1 MTAANNSKIDR
12 KFPASIDAK
21 ISPDKPRT
29 SDTQAAIKVRVRL
42 PSKKRRRKGKK
53 DQLIKKPVNVY
64 QQYNSVMEVYE
75 IPDNIWKQLR
85 GHQTKNRAKIT

>member
-1 MTAANNSKIDR
+1 MYPQMTAANNSKIDR

-29 SDTQAAIKVRVRL
+29 SDTQAAIKVPVRL

-64 QQYNSVMEVYE
+64 Q
-75 IPDNIWKQLR
+75 
-85 GHQTKNRAKIT
+85 